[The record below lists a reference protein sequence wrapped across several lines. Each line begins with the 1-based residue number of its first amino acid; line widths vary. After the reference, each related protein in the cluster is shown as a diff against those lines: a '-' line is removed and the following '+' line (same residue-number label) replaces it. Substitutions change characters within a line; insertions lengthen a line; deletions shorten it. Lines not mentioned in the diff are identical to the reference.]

1 MQSNFFLDQVFFKLS
16 KKIFFGGA
24 FKFLA
29 DSSLKGRLSYNNTS
43 LYADRI
49 MQIKANGLSMNNVDQ
64 ISVIFDPSIVEK
76 TKTAAYTMYLLILL
90 PAR

>member
-1 MQSNFFLDQVFFKLS
+1 
-16 KKIFFGGA
+16 
-24 FKFLA
+24 
-29 DSSLKGRLSYNNTS
+29 
-43 LYADRI
+43 